1 MKPGATTCPGASIT
15 RGASPRSPGSTAG
28 TRSRSTATSARRAG
42 PPVPSTTEPFRMSSD
57 QVTDSP
63 RLRLRLALPRHT
75 LGGGGCP
82 PSPNSPPQTG
92 GYLHTP
98 PPRPTPP
105 PPTPRPPLLP
115 PPPPPPRHPPPPPR
129 QCG

>member
-1 MKPGATTCPGASIT
+1 MKPGATTCPAASIP
-15 RGASPRSPGSTAG
+15 RGASPRSPGSTAA

-75 LGGGGCP
+75 LGGG
-82 PSPNSPPQTG
+82 S
-92 GYLHTP
+92 
-98 PPRPTPP
+98 
-105 PPTPRPPLLP
+105 LP
-115 PPPPPPRHPPPPPR
+115 PPPPPPPLWVAPPHPHRPRARPPCGLPLPHPPL
-129 QCG
+129 